1 MAAAQERDGSPELG
15 ARVGVVAREARFE
28 VRFCVGI
35 QVFWTTMFGNFD
47 VMSRCD
53 SAILTA
59 QRRAMRR

>member
-1 MAAAQERDGSPELG
+1 MTPAQERNGGAKLR
-15 ARVGVVAREARFE
+15 ARVGVVAGEARFE
-28 VRFCVGI
+28 IVA
-35 QVFWTTMFGNFD
+35 QVFWTTMFGNLD

>member
-1 MAAAQERDGSPELG
+1 MAAAQQRDGREELG
-15 ARVGVVAREARFE
+15 ARVGVVAREACLE
-28 VRFCVGI
+28 VGA
-35 QVFWTTMFGNFD
+35 QVFWTTMFGNLE